1 MINNSNL
8 SFLFGV
14 LIIVSLFLTWIFD
27 YSLIEISRVA
37 NYDITKWTLPKY
49 MFVYMGF
56 VFLVLGVISLL
67 MNFENKIWM
76 SKIVLYLVPLYF
88 IIVCIL
94 NIPESTGDAGATG
107 ATMNKSEGSSDIL
120 NLLGKLGI
128 GFYFFLISF
137 VGLLIFLKVEKKKKK
152 YNLQDSVAKTSGF
165 KEDQKNYL

>member
-1 MINNSNL
+1 MINNRNL

-14 LIIVSLFLTWIFD
+14 LFIVSLFLTWIYD
-27 YSLIEISRVA
+27 HSLIEISRFA

-67 MNFENKIWM
+67 MNFGNKIWM

-94 NIPESTGDAGATG
+94 NILESTGDAGATG
-107 ATMNKSEGSSDIL
+107 DTMNKSEGSSDIF
-120 NLLGKLGI
+120 NLLGKLRI

-137 VGLLIFLKVEKKKKK
+137 VGLLIFLKVEKKKKQ
-152 YNLQDSVAKTSGF
+152 YNLQDSVDKTSGF
-165 KEDQKNYL
+165 

>member
-1 MINNSNL
+1 MINNRNL

-14 LIIVSLFLTWIFD
+14 LFIVSLFLTWIFD

-67 MNFENKIWM
+67 MNFGNKIWM

-94 NIPESTGDAGATG
+94 NISDSTGATG
-107 ATMNKSEGSSDIL
+107 ATGATTCSTWCQ
-120 NLLGKLGI
+120 
-128 GFYFFLISF
+128 
-137 VGLLIFLKVEKKKKK
+137 V
-152 YNLQDSVAKTSGF
+152 LQVVAQSATGATGTFPDCTSCCT
-165 KEDQKNYL
+165 

>member
-1 MINNSNL
+1 MINNRNL

-14 LIIVSLFLTWIFD
+14 LFIVSLFLTWIFD
-27 YSLIEISRVA
+27 YSLIEISRFA

-67 MNFENKIWM
+67 MNFGNKIWM

-137 VGLLIFLKVEKKKKK
+137 VGLLISLKVEKKKKK
-152 YNLQDSVAKTSGF
+152 YNLQDSVAKTSRF
-165 KEDQKNYL
+165 KEDEKNYL

>member
-1 MINNSNL
+1 MINNRNL

-14 LIIVSLFLTWIFD
+14 LFIVSLFLTWIFD

-67 MNFENKIWM
+67 MNFGNKIWM

-94 NIPESTGDAGATG
+94 NIPESTG

-137 VGLLIFLKVEKKKKK
+137 VGLLISLKAEKKKRK

-165 KEDQKNYL
+165 KEDEKNYL